1 MFHDSFKLTR
11 TAAAGAIAVGVA
23 VAISSFGVVRAA
35 HVSPDKKKTTFSC
48 SSGTACLTAESSG
61 GSTYA
66 MYAQGV
72 SSNTIQAET
81 SATNGVSAIAGI
93 SNATTGRAEGLYGA
107 SNNGDGLYAITNAPL
122 GSGGGPGYSAV
133 YGLSSTA
140 NGVVGELGSKTPGYV
155 ALLGWD
161 DSDIGFPFEAYDSAT
176 DQYCYISA
184 YGNLACTGT
193 ISGAKVQT
201 RQRSSSGRNVLSYAS
216 QSASATIEDVGTGRM
231 YDGVANVQ
239 ISPDFASVMD
249 GKWYYVFLTPLGDT
263 RGLYVSMKTASG
275 FQVKETERGRDS
287 LGFDYRIVAHP
298 LGAANDR
305 LPPAPSMKRPTQLA
319 GMH

>member
-1 MFHDSFKLTR
+1 MFYGSFKLTR

-66 MYAQGV
+66 LYAQGV
-72 SSNTIQAET
+72 SANTVQAET
-81 SATNGVSAIAGI
+81 SATNGDSALAGI
-93 SNATTGRAEGLYGA
+93 SNATSGRAEGVYAA
-107 SNNGDGLYAITNAPL
+107 SNNGDGVYAITNAPL
-122 GSGGGPGYSAV
+122 GTAGAGYAAV

-140 NGVVGELGSKTPGYV
+140 NGVVGEIGSKTPGYV
-155 ALLGWD
+155 AVEAWD

-176 DQYCYISA
+176 DQSCYISA
-184 YGNLACTGT
+184 YGDLTCTGT
-193 ISGAKVQT
+193 VTGAKVQT
-201 RQRSSSGRNVLSYAS
+201 RQQSSSGRHVLSYTS

-231 YDGVANVQ
+231 YDGVAKMQ

-263 RGLYVSMKTASG
+263 RGLYVSMKTAAG
-275 FQVKETERGRDS
+275 FLVRETERGRDS
-287 LGFDYRIVAHP
+287 LEFDYRIVAHP

-305 LPPAPSMKRPTQLA
+305 LPPAPSTKRPAQSTSR
-319 GMH
+319 H